1 MVFQVKPKIHPSSIA
16 KTASFFHFPYQFFKK
31 FPDLCNVKT
40 RHRFLLLCFVI
51 ILPLI
56 GSSPVPSGKTTF
68 QWKWKENQVLEL
80 NEYHDVYFRV
90 GTKTVER
97 EDKNRVVMKPK
108 KCSSDSCL
116 VNAFFDTYIRYG
128 KTSGPFWKDKEF
140 VSDFTLF
147 RNGRYEVPNEFI
159 MPNLRSFPSFPE
171 EAVSV
176 SDVWKLPAEESFDFN
191 AERIRVKVVPEY
203 TFQGTAPWSEGN
215 YKGNCEK
222 ITYTYPI
229 FYTKPE
235 GEKMVPNVPYKIFGF
250 ASGTVFFNATRGVP
264 EFKEVKLS
272 YTFIYP
278 NGTVQEANFHIK
290 GIYFLRNQ
298 VNAKDKE
305 AIRED
310 ILGDLIVGYTG
321 DPNRTKLGE
330 PRKDPIHGKE
340 PNGDNLGRITDT
352 GEVPI
357 PEKNSVPEKLP
368 ISVRTSEDGI
378 VFSLD
383 SILFDF
389 NDSKLKSDAE
399 TAVAKIAEIL
409 KKYPDR
415 EIRVSGHTDNIGKK
429 EYNKK
434 LSEDRAKAVLHSLV
448 DNYKMDEKHIS
459 FRGYGD
465 EIPIVPNDSEEN
477 RHKNRRVE
485 ITLVLD

>member
-1 MVFQVKPKIHPSSIA
+1 MVIQVKPKNHPSSIV

-31 FPDLCNVKT
+31 IPDLCSVKT
-40 RHRFLLLCFVI
+40 LRRLLILCFVI

-56 GSSPVPSGKTTF
+56 GSAPVPPGKTTF

-80 NEYHDVYFRV
+80 NEYHDVFFRV
-90 GTKTVER
+90 GAKTVER

-116 VNAFFDTYIRYG
+116 VNAWFDTYIRYG

-140 VSDFTLF
+140 ESDFTLF

-191 AERIRVKVVPEY
+191 AERIRVKVIPEY
-203 TFQGTAPWSEGN
+203 TYQGIAPWSEGN

-229 FYTKPE
+229 FYNKSET
-235 GEKMVPNVPYKIFGF
+235 EKMIPNVPYKIFGF

-305 AIRED
+305 SIRED

-321 DPNRTKLGE
+321 DQKATKIGE
-330 PRKDPIHGKE
+330 PTKGKE
-340 PNGDNLGRITDT
+340 PTGENLGRITDT
-352 GEVPI
+352 GEVPV
-357 PEKNSVPEKLP
+357 PEKHPVPEKLP

-389 NDSKLKSDAE
+389 NDSKLKPDAE

-429 EYNKK
+429 EYNQK

-448 DNYKMDEKHIS
+448 DNYKMDEKHVS
-459 FRGYGD
+459 FKGYAD
-465 EIPIVPNDSEEN
+465 DVPIVPNDNEEN

>member
-1 MVFQVKPKIHPSSIA
+1 MTFHRLVFYSFVTILPWATASADPIA
-16 KTASFFHFPYQFFKK
+16 KTS
-31 FPDLCNVKT
+31 
-40 RHRFLLLCFVI
+40 
-51 ILPLI
+51 
-56 GSSPVPSGKTTF
+56 F

-80 NEYHDVYFRV
+80 NEYHDVFFRV

-97 EDKNRVVMKPK
+97 EDKNRVVLKPK
-108 KCSSDSCL
+108 KCSTDSCL
-116 VNAFFDTYIRYG
+116 VNAWFDTYLRYG

-140 VSDFTLF
+140 LSDFTLF
-147 RNGRYEVPNEFI
+147 RNGRYEVPNEFT
-159 MPNLRSFPSFPE
+159 MPNLRSFPSFPD
-171 EAVSV
+171 APVSV

-191 AERIRVKVVPEY
+191 SERIRVKVIPEY
-203 TFQGTAPWSEGN
+203 TFQGIFPWSEGN

-229 FYTKPE
+229 FYNKPD

-250 ASGTVFFNATRGVP
+250 ASGTIFFNATRGVP

-290 GIYFLRNQ
+290 GVYFLRNQ
-298 VNAKDKE
+298 INAKDKE
-305 AIRED
+305 SIRED
-310 ILGDLIVGYTG
+310 ILEDLIVGYTG
-321 DPNRTKLGE
+321 NPNTNQNGE
-330 PRKDPIHGKE
+330 WANGKPKDPKSTGTIADQNKNLVGE
-340 PNGDNLGRITDT
+340 NLGRITDT
-352 GEVPI
+352 GEIPA
-357 PEKNSVPEKLP
+357 PEKNSDPEKLP
-368 ISVRTSEDGI
+368 ITVRTSDDGI

-389 NDSKLKSDAE
+389 NDSKLKPEAE

-429 EYNKK
+429 EYNQK
-434 LSEDRAKAVLHSLV
+434 LSENRAKSVLHSLV
-448 DNYKMDEKHIS
+448 DQHKMDEKHIS
-459 FRGYGD
+459 FKGYAD
-465 EIPIVPNDSEEN
+465 EVPIVPNDSEEN